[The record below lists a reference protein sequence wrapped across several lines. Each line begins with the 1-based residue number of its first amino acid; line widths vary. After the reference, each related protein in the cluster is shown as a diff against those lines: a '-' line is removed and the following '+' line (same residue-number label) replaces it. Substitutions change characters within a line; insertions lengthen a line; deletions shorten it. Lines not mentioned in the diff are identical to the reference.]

1 MISLTVNK
9 LRGLSFN
16 ADNILSGATKTWVI
30 VALAGQW
37 AFALYILSLY
47 ALPLMLG
54 AIDKAQTV
62 SVTQGL
68 NSNIDLNSAMFFAH
82 VLPAILMA
90 MSGLFQLIP
99 NVRSRF
105 PRFHRYNG
113 RMFFTLGLA
122 GAFTGLYLTWI
133 TGHRLSDIGSIGVTV
148 NGILIPIAIY
158 FAWQAAVKKRFA
170 LHQRFAVHSFLLVNG
185 VWTFRLY
192 LMGWYIVNQGMNGNT
207 QTLDGP
213 ADIALSF
220 ASFLLPMAIYEVI
233 LWGKKQRKESIK
245 WGISALACFGTLIT
259 VIGVIAAGMMMW
271 LPRISDI
278 LKALF

>member
-9 LRGLSFN
+9 LRSLSFN
-16 ADNILSGATKTWVI
+16 ADNTLSGAIKTWVV

-37 AFALYILSLY
+37 FFAMYILSLY
-47 ALPLMLG
+47 ALPLMFG
-54 AIDKAQTV
+54 AIEKAQMV
-62 SVTQGL
+62 SPSQGL
-68 NSNIDLNSAMFFAH
+68 NSNIDLNSTMFFAH

-90 MSGLFQLIP
+90 MSGLLQLIP
-99 NVRSRF
+99 NVRTRF
-105 PRFHRYNG
+105 PKFHRYNG
-113 RMFFTLGLA
+113 RMFFTLGLM

-148 NGILIPIAIY
+148 NGILIPVAIY

-170 LHQRFAVHSFLLVNG
+170 QHQRFAVHSFLLVNG

-207 QTLDGP
+207 LTLDGP

-233 LWGKKQRKESIK
+233 LWGKKQRRDSVK
-245 WGISALACFGTLIT
+245 WGIAALACFGTLIT
-259 VIGVIAAGMMMW
+259 FIGVIAAGMMMW
-271 LPRISDI
+271 LPKISNI